1 MRGLLPHG
9 LAGVCALLLG
19 PMQFSDPL
27 RQRLTKFH
35 GIVGSGPCSYRND
48 CLVLSSIFPSRSRH
62 RASDTGIAPL
72 ASKHR
77 HDEGSFRLGL
87 AATSHA
93 ESKKEGRKVEAAD
106 AGPAMVIH
114 LRN

>member
-35 GIVGSGPCSYRND
+35 GIVGAAPAAIETIVWS
-48 CLVLSSIFPSRSRH
+48 CLAFSLLAADIVLQIQELRRSRPSTATTKA
-62 RASDTGIAPL
+62 ASAWD
-72 ASKHR
+72 
-77 HDEGSFRLGL
+77 
-87 AATSHA
+87 
-93 ESKKEGRKVEAAD
+93 
-106 AGPAMVIH
+106 
-114 LRN
+114 